1 MLVTLV
7 SSSTA
12 SLGAGELLSHGAVVW
27 LSNIIT
33 FGLLF
38 WQLDD
43 GGPLVRAQRERSDPD
58 FQFPQDAVRRSWTPG
73 LDDYLYVALTN
84 AIAVSPTDTMPL
96 TRWAKSLMAVES
108 LIAYAVV
115 VLVVSRAVNIL
126 GS

>member
-1 MLVTLV
+1 MGR
-7 SSSTA
+7 SSGSPTSSPSDCCSGNST
-12 SLGAGELLSHGAVVW
+12 
-27 LSNIIT
+27 
-33 FGLLF
+33 
-38 WQLDD
+38 
-43 GGPLVRAQRERSDPD
+43 RATAPRAERERSDPD
-58 FQFPQDAVRRSWTPG
+58 FQFPQDAIRRSWTPG

-108 LIAYAVV
+108 PIAYAVV